1 MKRVYHFITL
11 ALLLVWGVGTAWAG
25 GRPFITQWE
34 GKGGEL
40 LKIPIKG
47 KYRLVVKDEKGTVLS
62 DKEETTILYTTFLV
76 PRDGVYTVEAGP
88 EGVESMQ
95 MSNHDI
101 DLGSCYSL
109 QKVIQFGTVEWTSME
124 KMFHKCL
131 YMTFADNIDVPNLS
145 KVTNTNKM
153 FFQCTAFN
161 HPIGNW
167 DVSKVTDM
175 GGMFQSCYAFNQSL
189 ENWKVGN
196 VTNMNSMFS
205 GCMAFNQP
213 LGSWD
218 VSKVTNMGTM
228 FTNCFVFNQSLANWK
243 VSKVTDMAGMFYK
256 CHRFNHSLS
265 NWDVSKVTNMRAMF
279 QGCKAFNHSL
289 ANWKVGNV
297 TAMDEMFQDSEA
309 FNQSLSNWDVS
320 KVTNMQSMF
329 QGCGAFNQ
337 SLSNWDVSKVTNM
350 KSMFQGW
357 GAFNQSLSNWNVS
370 KVTNMWSMF
379 HGCKAF
385 NQPLANWKVGNVT
398 NMINMFN
405 ECAAFNQP
413 LEGWDVSKVTEMSYM
428 FSGCTSFNQSLAAWK
443 IKTVVG
449 SLGKTAMSVEN
460 YSKTLVGWA
469 EWAKQ
474 ADIRDIA
481 FEDNVQGLVY
491 NAKGKAARAE
501 LIKRGWTFE
510 GDKELTFGV
519 TLIQPKH
526 GTLAIEGYTTETLK
540 KVSDDTELT
549 VTATTTEEGYELKE
563 LQVNGKKIAGK
574 TFRVTENTTVTALF
588 GKKTFPVTV
597 SVKDGK
603 GGTVKLE
610 GAADLSAVEYG
621 TTLTVVT
628 TPDEANGYKFK
639 AVTVN
644 GTPLAEGVMLFV
656 VKEAKTVEVE
666 FALKTF
672 PVTKELKGVTTGEIT
687 IMGATNLE
695 AVEYGTEL
703 TVEGATTSEEGY
715 ELKELQVNGTKLE
728 GKTFKVK
735 ADTKVTAVFGLKTF
749 PVTASVKDGK
759 GGTVKLE
766 GAANLDAVEYG
777 TTLTVVATPDEANGY
792 KFKAVTVNGTPL
804 AEGVMLFVVKEAKTV
819 EVEFALKTFPVTK
832 ELKGVTTGEITI
844 MGATNLEAVEYGTE
858 LTVEGA
864 TTSEEGYELK
874 ELQVNGTKL
883 EGKTF
888 TVKADTKV
896 TAVFGKKTFPVTK
909 ELKGV
914 TKGEITITGAASLDA
929 VEYGTELTV
938 EATTTEEGYELK
950 ELQVNGTK
958 LEGKTFKVTGEAKVT
973 AVFEKK
979 NNPPTPPTP
988 PTPQPNP
995 TPDPQQETFEV
1006 TLTQPEHGT
1015 LEIEGYTT
1023 ETLKA
1028 VAKGTELKV
1037 KATPKN
1043 EGGVTYELKELKA
1056 NGVDIKGSMKFT
1068 VTAKTTVTARFE
1080 KKQGGKDNKDKDPKK
1095 PEAVED
1101 AVLASLSVAPN
1112 PFTAHLRILNPE
1124 GIVGRYELVNQMG
1137 AVLRSGLIEG
1147 DALVVDTEALPA
1159 GLYFVRLAAQ
1169 GGARKTLKVY
1179 RN

>member
-243 VSKVTDMAGMFYK
+243 VSNVTDMAGMFYK
-256 CHRFNHSLS
+256 CLRFNQELG

-337 SLSNWDVSKVTNM
+337 SLSNWNVSKVTNM
-350 KSMFQGW
+350 KSMFQGC
-357 GAFNQSLSNWNVS
+357 GAFNQSLSNWDVS

-385 NQPLANWKVGNVT
+385 NQPLANWQVGNVS

-428 FSGCTSFNQSLAAWK
+428 FSGCSSFNQSLAAWK

-501 LIKRGWTFE
+501 LIKRGWSFD
-510 GDKELTFGV
+510 GDKELTFEV
-519 TLIQPKH
+519 TLVQPEH

-540 KVSDDTELT
+540 KVSDGTELT
-549 VTATTTEEGYELKE
+549 VTATTT
-563 LQVNGKKIAGK
+563 
-574 TFRVTENTTVTALF
+574 
-588 GKKTFPVTV
+588 
-597 SVKDGK
+597 
-603 GGTVKLE
+603 
-610 GAADLSAVEYG
+610 
-621 TTLTVVT
+621 
-628 TPDEANGYKFK
+628 
-639 AVTVN
+639 
-644 GTPLAEGVMLFV
+644 
-656 VKEAKTVEVE
+656 
-666 FALKTF
+666 
-672 PVTKELKGVTTGEIT
+672 
-687 IMGATNLE
+687 
-695 AVEYGTEL
+695 
-703 TVEGATTSEEGY
+703 
-715 ELKELQVNGTKLE
+715 
-728 GKTFKVK
+728 
-735 ADTKVTAVFGLKTF
+735 
-749 PVTASVKDGK
+749 
-759 GGTVKLE
+759 
-766 GAANLDAVEYG
+766 
-777 TTLTVVATPDEANGY
+777 
-792 KFKAVTVNGTPL
+792 
-804 AEGVMLFVVKEAKTV
+804 
-819 EVEFALKTFPVTK
+819 
-832 ELKGVTTGEITI
+832 
-844 MGATNLEAVEYGTE
+844 
-858 LTVEGA
+858 
-864 TTSEEGYELK
+864 EEGYELK

-896 TAVFGKKTFPVTK
+896 TAVFGKKTFPVTASVKDGKGGEVKLEGAANLDAVEYGTTLTVVATPDEANGYNKLKAVTVNGTPLAEGVMTFVVKEAKTVEVEFALKTFPVTK

-914 TKGEITITGAASLDA
+914 TKGEISITGATNLDA

-938 EATTTEEGYELK
+938 EATTTEEGYGLKELQVNGTKLEGKTFTVKADTKVTAVFALKTFPVTKELKGVTKGEITITGATNLDAVEYGTELTVEATTTEEGYELKELQVNGKKIEGKTFKVTGEAKVTAVFGLKTFPVTKELKGVTKGEITITGATNLDAVEYGTELTVEATTSEEGYELK

-973 AVFEKK
+973 AVFGLKTFPVTKELKGVTKGEITITGATNLDAVEYGTELTVEATTSEEGYELKELQVNGTKLEGTKFKVTGEAKVTAVFEKK
-979 NNPPTPPTP
+979 NTPPTPPTP

-995 TPDPQQETFEV
+995 TPDPKPETFEV
-1006 TLTQPEHGT
+1006 ILTQPEHGR

-1056 NGVDIKGSMKFT
+1056 NGVDIKGTMKFI
-1068 VTAKTTVTARFE
+1068 VTAATTVTARFE
-1080 KKQGGKDNKDKDPKK
+1080 KKQGGEDNKDKDPKK
-1095 PEAVED
+1095 PNAVED

-1112 PFTAHLRILNPE
+1112 PFTTQLRILNPE

-1137 AVLRSGLIEG
+1137 AVLRAGVINGNE
-1147 DALVVDTEALPA
+1147 VIVDTEALPA
-1159 GLYFVRLAAQ
+1159 GLYFLRLAAQ